1 MNATDELNELELS
14 TTRLTTWLE
23 SSRHLEETSKLLTP
37 EMKALDPIE
46 CEKSFDNLEAEL
58 TLARTVVEQAEEN
71 RTLSENLLKS
81 ATALVGKYVKNSQ
94 GVEKLAAEV
103 KDAVGLGALVTATS
117 SINTKKL
124 TLESYALQLR
134 FAHVLESASLH
145 LRKMSSGRLS
155 FLLDESSQGRGNTGL
170 GINVMDEAT
179 GDARPTTSL
188 SGGETFYASLSL
200 ALGLAD
206 VVQSETGGVSLETL
220 FVDEGFGSLDTD
232 TLERV
237 LDQLDQLKS
246 GGRTIGI
253 ISHVSEM
260 KDRFPDRIVVSRD
273 PEGPSRILHG

>member
-1 MNATDELNELELS
+1 LGEWLEVSRNLEKVAHSLSPEIKNLNSVEFEESLVRLEGELQAAQVELENA
-14 TTRLTTWLE
+14 E
-23 SSRHLEETSKLLTP
+23 
-37 EMKALDPIE
+37 ALQ
-46 CEKSFDNLEAEL
+46 
-58 TLARTVVEQAEEN
+58 TLAEN
-71 RTLSENLLKS
+71 ALK
-81 ATALVGKYVKNSQ
+81 AAIRLVAKFERESK
-94 GVEKLAAEV
+94 GVEKLLVEV
-103 KDAVGLGALVTATS
+103 NDAVTLGGLVSASS

-155 FLLDESSQGRGNTGL
+155 FILDESAQGVGKTGL
-170 GINVMDEAT
+170 GINIMDEST
-179 GDARPTTSL
+179 GYPRPTKSL

-206 VVQSETGGVSLETL
+206 VVQSETGGVALETL
-220 FVDEGFGSLDTD
+220 FVDEGFGSLDSD

-246 GGRTIGI
+246 GGRTIGV

-260 KDRFPDRIVVSRD
+260 KDRFPDRIVVSRETD
-273 PEGPSRILHG
+273 GPSQITHG